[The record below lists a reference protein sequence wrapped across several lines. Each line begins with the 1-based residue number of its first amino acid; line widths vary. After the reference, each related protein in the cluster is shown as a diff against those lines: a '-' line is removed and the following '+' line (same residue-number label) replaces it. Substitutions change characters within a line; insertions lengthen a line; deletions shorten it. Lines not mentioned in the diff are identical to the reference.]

1 MDRRKPGTDRR
12 RPASEVIGG
21 EIVPAG
27 GRDTF
32 DRVPIRKTWKAFVG
46 GAFVRSES
54 GRYLVTSDGT
64 ENTPRCTRKDARD
77 AVRAAGS
84 ALAGWSGRTAY
95 NRGQILYRLA
105 EVMEGRRAE
114 LAVSLERGGAGEPV
128 REVDAAID
136 RAVSYAGWSDK
147 FQSIFATSNPVA
159 GPHFGFCV
167 PEPMGVVAIAAPERP
182 SLLGLIGAVCPVVVS
197 GNAAVVVASEADP
210 RTPLVFAEC
219 LATSDLP
226 GGVVNIITG
235 LRREL
240 LSHLALHMGV
250 RALDLW
256 NVEGDEAAQL
266 ERAAVNN
273 VKRVTRRAFAEAQW
287 YDDEHGCSPAWIE
300 RFVETKTIWHPM
312 GA

>member
-1 MDRRKPGTDRR
+1 MERRKLGTDRR
-12 RPASEVIGG
+12 RPASELVGG

-27 GRDTF
+27 GRDPF
-32 DRVPIRKTWKAFVG
+32 ERVPIKKTWKALVG

-64 ENTPRCTRKDARD
+64 DNYPRCTRKDARD
-77 AVRAAGS
+77 AVRAAGG
-84 ALAGWSGRTAY
+84 ALGGWSGRTAY

-114 LAVSLERGGAGEPV
+114 LAVSLERGGASEPV

-159 GPHFGFCV
+159 GPHFGFSV
-167 PEPMGVVAIAAPERP
+167 PEPVGVVAIAAPDRP
-182 SLLGLIGAVCPVVVS
+182 SLLGLVGSVCPVIVS
-197 GNAAVVVASEADP
+197 GNVAVVVASEVDP
-210 RTPLVFAEC
+210 RTALVFTEC

-226 GGVVNIITG
+226 GGVVNVITG
-235 LRREL
+235 FRWEL
-240 LSHLALHMGV
+240 LSHLAKHKGV

-256 NVEGDEAAQL
+256 NIEGDDAAAL
-266 ERAAVNN
+266 ERGAVEN
-273 VKRVTRRAFAEAQW
+273 VKRVTRRTFSEADW
-287 YDDEHGCSPAWIE
+287 YDERRGSSPAFIE